1 MSDVKA
7 SRTVLVNNSQGLH
20 LRPAHLIV
28 QLANQF
34 QAKIELLKENHR
46 VDGRSITDLMTLA
59 AVQGTQLTIEADGPD
74 AQQALEA
81 LAELFAGNFADYE
94 QDENQTT
101 PG

>member
-7 SRTVLVNNSQGLH
+7 SRTVVVNNSQGLH

-74 AQQALEA
+74 AHAALEA

-94 QDENQTT
+94 QGENQTT